1 MIDPLYALILISQ
14 DAIVGEHSGEGVL
27 ALEAT
32 IDCEILSI
40 EHIFPRPGLIEAIW
54 ESGIQIGF
62 TIPVKFVV
70 GRWDETGVV
79 KGYWMIFF
87 NLRFLFMLLDF
98 YFNF

>member
-27 ALEAT
+27 ALET
-32 IDCEILSI
+32 PIDCKILSI
-40 EHIFPRPGLIEAIW
+40 EHIFPRTGLIEAIF